1 MDFDFGDNELRLNK
15 EAPGLSV
22 ERNEKLTVV
31 ADGSLE
37 LTKLGIYT
45 VDTMLDGRGPV
56 KLLIDTGAAST
67 FLNWKGVSDLGLTS
81 SSSQI
86 ELIRDEIGAMGADN
100 TALRLTHRYTLKRRW
115 NIHGK
120 TSDSYAPGIGVRGS
134 EFSSGIN
141 IDIGDLP
148 VLDAL
153 KSDGAGGILGADL
166 LMMCDIVR
174 FYGLNGVLPRVA
186 MMKR

>member
-1 MDFDFGDNELRLNK
+1 LYK
-15 EAPGLSV
+15 TAPSPSV
-22 ERNEKLTVV
+22 QRSEKVSVV
-31 ADGSLE
+31 ADGALE
-37 LTKLGIYT
+37 MTKLGIYT
-45 VDTMLDGRGPV
+45 IETILDGRGPV

-67 FLNWKGVSDLGLTS
+67 FLNWKGVADLGLTS
-81 SSSQI
+81 SSPQI
-86 ELIRDEIGAMGADN
+86 QPIRDEIGAMGADN

-115 NIHGK
+115 NIGGK
-120 TSDSYAPGIGVRGS
+120 NSDKGEYAPGIGVRGT

-166 LMMCDIVR
+166 LMMCDVVR
-174 FYGLNGVLPRVA
+174 FVGLNGRRPRVA
-186 MMKR
+186 LMKS